1 VGKHTGFM
9 EYQRESVPKR
19 KIPERIKDFKEIEE
33 LLSNKKI
40 EIQAKRCMDCGIP
53 YCHVF
58 GCPVVNRIPEWNDL
72 IASNHWRKALDILH
86 TTNNFPEFTGRV
98 CPAPCEDACTL
109 SINEE
114 PVLIKHIELQI
125 IERGWNMGWVIP
137 EPPPYKSGK
146 KVAIIGSGPAGLA
159 AAQQLARSGHDTVV
173 FEKAGRIGGLLR
185 YGIPDF
191 KLEKQYLD
199 RRLDQ
204 IRREGVKFEINA
216 DIGKDITIHYLK
228 RSFDAIL
235 ITAGAIIPRDLD
247 IPGRNSNG
255 IYFAMDFLTQQNR
268 RNSGEKIPP
277 EEEISAKNKR
287 VLVIGGGDTGADC
300 VGTSRRQG
308 AKSIT
313 QVEILP
319 QPPASRLLNNP
330 WPTWGNILRKS
341 SSHEEGCE
349 RYWNIL
355 VKEFI
360 AEKNI
365 VKKVRYAKIE
375 WSADLKTFKA
385 QARSSAEFD
394 ADLVILAMG
403 FLHVQHDPL
412 TSNTDIKLNQREN
425 IIIDNHHMTT
435 EAGIF
440 AAGDSVTGASL
451 VVTAIHQGRRAAE
464 CIHKYLSSS

>member
-9 EYQRESVPKR
+9 EYKRESVPKR
-19 KIPERIKDFKEIEE
+19 KIVERVKDFKEIED

-40 EIQAKRCMDCGIP
+40 EIQAKRCMDCGTP

-72 IASNHWRKALDILH
+72 IANNHWRKALDILH
-86 TTNNFPEFTGRV
+86 ATNNFPEFTGRV

-125 IERGWNMGWVIP
+125 IERGWNMGWVVP
-137 EPPPYKSGK
+137 EPAVHKSGK
-146 KVAIIGSGPAGLA
+146 KVAVIGSGPAGLA
-159 AAQQLARSGHDTVV
+159 AAQQLGRSGHDTVV
-173 FEKAGRIGGLLR
+173 FERADRIGGLLR

-204 IRREGVKFEINA
+204 MQKEGIKFETNA
-216 DIGKDITIHYLK
+216 DIGKDIIIDYLK

-235 ITAGAIIPRDLD
+235 ITAGSTVPRDLNV
-247 IPGRNSNG
+247 PGRESNG
-255 IYFAMDFLTQQNR
+255 IHFAMDFLTLQNR
-268 RNSGEKIPP
+268 RNAGDKITP
-277 EEEISAKNKR
+277 EEEISAKNKQ
-287 VLVIGGGDTGADC
+287 VLIIGGGDTGADC
-300 VGTSRRQG
+300 VGTARRQG
-308 AKSIT
+308 AKSII

-319 QPPASRLLNNP
+319 QPAAIRAANNP
-330 WPTWGNILRKS
+330 WPTWANIQHKS
-341 SSHEEGCE
+341 SSYEEGCE
-349 RYWNIL
+349 RHWNVL

-360 AEKNI
+360 AEKNN
-365 VKKVRYAKIE
+365 VNKVRYAKIE
-375 WSADLKTFKA
+375 WSADRKIFKE
-385 QARSSAEFD
+385 QPRTMAEFD
-394 ADLVILAMG
+394 TNLVILATG
-403 FLHVQHDPL
+403 FLHLGHDPL
-412 TSNTDIKLNQREN
+412 IRNTEIKIDQREN
-425 IIIDNHHMTT
+425 ILIDNQYMTT

-451 VVTAIHQGRRAAE
+451 VVTAIHQGRGAAE